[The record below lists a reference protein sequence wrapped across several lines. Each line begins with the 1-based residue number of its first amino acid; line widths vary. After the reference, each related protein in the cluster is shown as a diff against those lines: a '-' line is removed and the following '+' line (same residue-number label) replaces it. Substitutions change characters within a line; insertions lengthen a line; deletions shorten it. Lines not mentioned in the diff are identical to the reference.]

1 MACFGRFVPDR
12 REGTNPSTDTLV
24 GAVLLFSPRTRAT
37 ILYALCARDSSLPS
51 AGANVSSTEE
61 FRLKHRKN
69 GTKEMALA

>member
-61 FRLKHRKN
+61 FRLIFSAGHV
-69 GTKEMALA
+69 